1 VRVWDCWTYS
11 CVSIIHPNPA
21 PLKDSLGP
29 CTLPLDEPMQ
39 LLACARSPGNTCV
52 CFDAGGSWLL
62 IGNAEG
68 YLVLWNVRLQAA
80 VAHTQCLKSGGEGSS
95 SAVVVPQVR

>member
-1 VRVWDCWTYS
+1 
-11 CVSIIHPNPA
+11 
-21 PLKDSLGP
+21 
-29 CTLPLDEPMQ
+29 MQ

-80 VAHTQCLKSGGEGSS
+80 VAHTQCLKGGGEGSS
-95 SAVVVPQVR
+95 SGAVVIPQVS